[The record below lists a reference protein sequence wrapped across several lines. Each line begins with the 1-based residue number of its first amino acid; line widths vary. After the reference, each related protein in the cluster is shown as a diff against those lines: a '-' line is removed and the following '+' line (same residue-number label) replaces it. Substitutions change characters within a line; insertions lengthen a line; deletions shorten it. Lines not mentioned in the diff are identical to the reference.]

1 MKKVA
6 VIVCNNGLGHIK
18 RVLWLLR
25 LFYRK
30 FPSKIQADVFVNS
43 DKLKYFPSISNYFN
57 KNKYGINFFNINT
70 ENFNYEKEF
79 LNKYKNHLLCVD
91 YIWCDNLIFPLKY
104 RKEVF
109 LTGSFLWLD
118 AIDDTNIAKREKEI
132 LLENHS
138 VMIANK
144 YFATP
149 NVKSLTQFIGVG
161 MYEYFTF
168 HIPEDFPHKIL
179 LSCGKSTS
187 ANIFL
192 KKYIPVL
199 KKEIKKIPSNI
210 EVFIEPDYY
219 QHFCV
224 AENIKKANFSEE
236 MFSCISA
243 AAIRP
248 GIGTICDILLKGG
261 RIFSF
266 FEDNHF
272 EINHNAEVLEKLGV
286 GKKCQNVTEALAQAV
301 EYLFDKRQQEK
312 HINSLKKLDFQ
323 GLDETVIKIKEIL
336 N

>member
-18 RVLWLLR
+18 RILWLLS
-25 LFYRK
+25 LFYK
-30 FPSKIQADVFVNS
+30 TFPSKIQADIFVNS
-43 DKLKYFPSISNYFN
+43 EKLKYFPSITNYFN
-57 KNKYGINFFNINT
+57 ENKYRISFSNIST
-70 ENFNYEKEF
+70 DSVNYEEEF
-79 LNKYKNHLLCVD
+79 LSKYKNHLESAD
-91 YIWCDNLIFPLKY
+91 YIWSDNLIFPLKY

-118 AIDDTNIAKREKEI
+118 VIDDVNVAKREEEI

-149 NVKSLTQFIGVG
+149 NVKSLTKFTGVG

-168 HIPEDFPHKIL
+168 HISEDFSHKIL
-179 LSCGKSTS
+179 LSCGKSRS
-187 ANIFL
+187 ANIFF

-219 QHFCV
+219 QHFCG

-248 GIGTICDILLKGG
+248 GIGTICDVLLKGG

-272 EINHNAEVLEKLGV
+272 EINYNAEVLEKLGV

-301 EYLFDKRQQEK
+301 KYLFDKRQQEK

-323 GLDETVIKIKEIL
+323 GLDETVTKIKEIL

>member
-25 LFYRK
+25 LFYKK
-30 FPSKIQADVFVNS
+30 FPSNIQADIFVGS
-43 DKLKYFPSISNYFN
+43 DKLKYFPSITNYFN
-57 KNKYGINFFNINT
+57 KNKYRISFFRVNADSV
-70 ENFNYEKEF
+70 NYEEEF
-79 LNKYKNHLLCVD
+79 LSKYKSHLESAD
-91 YIWCDNLIFPLKY
+91 YIWSDNLIFPLKY

-118 AIDDTNIAKREKEI
+118 VIDDVNVAKREEEI
-132 LLENHS
+132 LIENHPI
-138 VMIANK
+138 MIANK

-149 NVKSLTQFIGVG
+149 NVKNLTKFIGVG

-168 HIPEDFPHKIL
+168 HIPENFSHKIL
-179 LSCGKSTS
+179 LSCGKSRS
-187 ANIFL
+187 ANIFF
-192 KKYIPVL
+192 KKYLPVL
-199 KKEIKKIPSNI
+199 KKEIKKIPSHI
-210 EVFIEPDYY
+210 EIFIEANYY
-219 QHFCV
+219 QNFCFTKNV
-224 AENIKKANFSEE
+224 KKANFSEE

-248 GIGTICDILLKGG
+248 GVGTVCDVLLKGG

-266 FEDNHF
+266 FEENNF
-272 EINHNAEVLEKLGV
+272 EINHNAEILEKLKV
-286 GKKCQNVTEALAQAV
+286 GEKCHDVKIALNKSV
-301 EYLFDKRQQEK
+301 KYLFDKKLQEK
-312 HINSLKKLDFQ
+312 HFNSLKKLDFQ